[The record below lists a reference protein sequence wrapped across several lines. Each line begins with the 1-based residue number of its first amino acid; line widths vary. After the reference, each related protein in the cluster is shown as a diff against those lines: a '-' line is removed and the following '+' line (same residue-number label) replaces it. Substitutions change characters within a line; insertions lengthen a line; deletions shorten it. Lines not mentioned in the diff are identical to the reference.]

1 MSKKISAYGFGA
13 QPVRNSDV
21 SHCFALNRDIF
32 NPEVDGIENLQKA
45 IERSFDEV
53 FFKGPTDPSDVINE
67 VAARA
72 KASQNNEHI
81 QQRF

>member
-1 MSKKISAYGFGA
+1 MSKKITAYGFGA

-32 NPEVDGIENLQKA
+32 KPEVDGIENLL
-45 IERSFDEV
+45 RVFDSSFDEV
-53 FFKGPTDPSDVINE
+53 FFKGPTDPSDVIKE

-72 KASQNNEHI
+72 IASQNNEHA
-81 QQRF
+81 Q